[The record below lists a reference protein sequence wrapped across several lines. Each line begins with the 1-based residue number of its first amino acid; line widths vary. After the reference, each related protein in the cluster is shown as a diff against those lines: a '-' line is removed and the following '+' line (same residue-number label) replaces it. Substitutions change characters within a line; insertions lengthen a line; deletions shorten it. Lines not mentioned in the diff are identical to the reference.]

1 MKVVVVLNL
10 VRSEVLDAHKMGFR
24 QHFETTILLLVMVF
38 ISGGSGAHFQHDTVQ
53 RANLNFVVN
62 IKSFYEWG
70 HVYCLYFRKQ
80 TKLI

>member
-10 VRSEVLDAHKMGFR
+10 VRSEVLDAHKMEFR

-53 RANLNFVVN
+53 RANLNFLVRISHSMN
-62 IKSFYEWG
+62 GDMFT
-70 HVYCLYFRKQ
+70 VYILGSKPN
-80 TKLI
+80 